1 MQTFKVDGMTCG
13 GCVGAVTRA
22 VQTVDKDAKVEV
34 DLASKTVKVDSN
46 VSPLQIIDVITNAG
60 FEARTAHLTCM

>member
-46 VSPLQIIDVITNAG
+46 VSPLQIIDVFTNAG
-60 FEARTAHLTCM
+60 FEARTAH

>member
-46 VSPLQIIDVITNAG
+46 VSPVQIIDVITNAG
-60 FEARTAHLTCM
+60 FEARTAH

>member
-1 MQTFKVDGMTCG
+1 MTCG

-60 FEARTAHLTCM
+60 FEARTAH

>member
-1 MQTFKVDGMTCG
+1 MQTFKVDGMTCC

-60 FEARTAHLTCM
+60 FEARTAH

>member
-1 MQTFKVDGMTCG
+1 MQTFKVEGMTCG

-34 DLASKTVKVDSN
+34 DLASKTVKVDST

-60 FEARTAHLTCM
+60 FEARTAH

>member
-1 MQTFKVDGMTCG
+1 MQTFKVEGMTCG
-13 GCVGAVTRA
+13 GCVGAVIRA

-60 FEARTAHLTCM
+60 FEARTAH

>member
-1 MQTFKVDGMTCG
+1 MQTFKVEGMTCG

-60 FEARTAHLTCM
+60 FEARTAH

>member
-1 MQTFKVDGMTCG
+1 MQTFKVEGMTCG

-22 VQTVDKDAKVEV
+22 VQAVDKDAKVEV
-34 DLASKTVKVDSN
+34 DLAAKTVKVDSK

-60 FEARTAHLTCM
+60 FEARTAH

>member
-22 VQTVDKDAKVEV
+22 VQAVDKDAKVEV
-34 DLASKTVKVDSN
+34 DLASKTVKVDSK
-46 VSPLQIIDVITNAG
+46 VAPLQIIDVITNAG
-60 FEARTAHLTCM
+60 FEARTAH

>member
-34 DLASKTVKVDSN
+34 DLASKTVKVDSH

-60 FEARTAHLTCM
+60 FEARTAH

>member
-1 MQTFKVDGMTCG
+1 MQTFKVEGMTCG

-22 VQTVDKDAKVEV
+22 VQAVDKDAKVEV
-34 DLASKTVKVDSN
+34 DLASKTVKVDSK

-60 FEARTAHLTCM
+60 FEARTAH

>member
-1 MQTFKVDGMTCG
+1 MQSFKVDGMTCG

-60 FEARTAHLTCM
+60 FEARTAH

>member
-22 VQTVDKDAKVEV
+22 VQAVDKDAKVDV
-34 DLASKTVKVDSN
+34 DLASKTVKVDSK

-60 FEARTAHLTCM
+60 FEARTAH

>member
-1 MQTFKVDGMTCG
+1 MQTFKVEGMTCG

-22 VQTVDKDAKVEV
+22 IQAVDKDAKVEV
-34 DLASKTVKVDSN
+34 DLAGKTVKVDSK

-60 FEARTAHLTCM
+60 FEARTAH

>member
-13 GCVGAVTRA
+13 GCVAAVTRA
-22 VQTVDKDAKVEV
+22 VQAVDKDAKVEV
-34 DLASKTVKVDSN
+34 DLASKTVKVDSK

-60 FEARTAHLTCM
+60 FEARTAH

>member
-46 VSPLQIIDVITNAG
+46 VSPLQIIDVTTNAG
-60 FEARTAHLTCM
+60 FEARTAH

>member
-1 MQTFKVDGMTCG
+1 MQTFTVDGMTCG

-60 FEARTAHLTCM
+60 FEARTAH

>member
-22 VQTVDKDAKVEV
+22 VQAVDKDAKVEV
-34 DLASKTVKVDSN
+34 DLATKTVKVDSQ
-46 VSPLQIIDVITNAG
+46 VPPVQIIDVITNAG
-60 FEARTAHLTCM
+60 FEARTAH

>member
-46 VSPLQIIDVITNAG
+46 VSPLQIIDEITNAG
-60 FEARTAHLTCM
+60 FEARTAH

>member
-22 VQTVDKDAKVEV
+22 IQAVDKDAKVEV
-34 DLASKTVKVDSN
+34 DLAGKTVKVDSK

-60 FEARTAHLTCM
+60 FEARTAH

>member
-46 VSPLQIIDVITNAG
+46 VSPLQIIDVVTNAG
-60 FEARTAHLTCM
+60 FEARTAH

>member
-60 FEARTAHLTCM
+60 IEARTAH